1 MRPYISRPLRL
12 CIMLFGIVLLTLPG
26 GPARAQS
33 TTIGLAAVV
42 NDQPISV
49 VDVIDRLNLV
59 AATSNIQ
66 LTDDRRR
73 EMIPQ
78 ILRQLI
84 DETLQMQEAKRRG
97 FTVSDND
104 MERATAAIEQNS
116 GMQPG
121 GLERYLQQNKIPL
134 ESLQDQLR
142 PQIAWQKILG
152 SMRRDIE
159 ISDSEIDDVLARIK
173 RNQDKPR
180 TKAQEIFL
188 PIDNPQEEDKV
199 LDNAQKIISALR
211 NGASFEGLA
220 RQFSANASA
229 ANGGD
234 LGWMSSGE
242 MDKTL
247 EDALSNMAPGQI
259 SAPIRTVRGFYILK
273 LLDRAQGDTNAD
285 REVKLDLYQLFI
297 PIAQNATD
305 DEIKTKV
312 GILQNARATAK
323 SCEDMANIAVDLGSD
338 LSGRTKG
345 ISPQELSSTVASAVS
360 QLKEGEMTNVL
371 KVDGGALVVMLC
383 GQTVKSTLPDRET
396 IRNRLMM
403 DRLEITARRKLR
415 ELRREA
421 FIDIRI

>member
-1 MRPYISRPLRL
+1 
-12 CIMLFGIVLLTLPG
+12 
-26 GPARAQS
+26 
-33 TTIGLAAVV
+33 
-42 NDQPISV
+42 
-49 VDVIDRLNLV
+49 
-59 AATSNIQ
+59 
-66 LTDDRRR
+66 
-73 EMIPQ
+73 
-78 ILRQLI
+78 
-84 DETLQMQEAKRRG
+84 
-97 FTVSDND
+97 
-104 MERATAAIEQNS
+104 
-116 GMQPG
+116 
-121 GLERYLQQNKIPL
+121 
-134 ESLQDQLR
+134 
-142 PQIAWQKILG
+142 
-152 SMRRDIE
+152 
-159 ISDSEIDDVLARIK
+159 
-173 RNQDKPR
+173 
-180 TKAQEIFL
+180 
-188 PIDNPQEEDKV
+188 
-199 LDNAQKIISALR
+199 
-211 NGASFEGLA
+211 
-220 RQFSANASA
+220 
-229 ANGGD
+229 
-234 LGWMSSGE
+234 
-242 MDKTL
+242 
-247 EDALSNMAPGQI
+247 MAPGQI

-360 QLKEGEMTNVL
+360 QLKEGETTNVL

>member
-1 MRPYISRPLRL
+1 MP
-12 CIMLFGIVLLTLPG
+12 
-26 GPARAQS
+26 
-33 TTIGLAAVV
+33 
-42 NDQPISV
+42 
-49 VDVIDRLNLV
+49 
-59 AATSNIQ
+59 
-66 LTDDRRR
+66 
-73 EMIPQ
+73 
-78 ILRQLI
+78 
-84 DETLQMQEAKRRG
+84 
-97 FTVSDND
+97 
-104 MERATAAIEQNS
+104 
-116 GMQPG
+116 PG
-121 GLERYLQQNKIPL
+121 GLERYLQQSHIPI
-134 ESLQDQLR
+134 ETLQDQLR

-159 ISDSEIDDVLARIK
+159 ISESEIDDVLERIK

-188 PIDNPQEEDKV
+188 PIDNPQEENKV
-199 LDNAQKIISALR
+199 LDDARKIVGALL

-242 MDKTL
+242 MDKPL
-247 EDALSNMAPGQI
+247 EDALSNMSPGQI
-259 SAPIRTVRGFYILK
+259 SSPIRTIRGFYILK
-273 LLDRAQGDTNAD
+273 LLDRAQGDANAERD
-285 REVKLDLYQLFI
+285 VKLDLYQLYI
-297 PIAQNATD
+297 PIAENASQ

-323 SCEDMANIAVDLGSD
+323 SCQDMANIAVDLGSD

-345 ISPQELSSTVASAVS
+345 VSPQELSPTVANAVS
-360 QLKEGEMTNVL
+360 QIQEGQTTNVI

-383 GQTVKSTLPDRET
+383 GQTVQSTLPDRET
-396 IRNRLMM
+396 IRNRLTM